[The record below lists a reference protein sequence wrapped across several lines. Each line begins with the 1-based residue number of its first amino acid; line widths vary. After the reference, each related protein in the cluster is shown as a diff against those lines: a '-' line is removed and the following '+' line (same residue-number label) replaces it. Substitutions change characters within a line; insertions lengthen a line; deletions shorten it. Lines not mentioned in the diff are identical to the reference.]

1 MNYKKLNQEMIS
13 FVILMMVSIIIVIIS
28 AVYIKVGYDKDNI
41 IYMIGGAFFLCF
53 ALYGL
58 VVFVKRIQKVE
69 LARKS
74 GDMILYE
81 KLRSVE
87 EISKRL
93 KKDKNKVAGSI
104 IFLIDNSY
112 IEDVRIERDTVI
124 LVAEEKQKKA
134 EEMAVEVAKIVNK
147 TNSKKFLNSAKCKNC
162 GATVVFNGEKAI
174 CPYCGNLLKAKEL

>member
-13 FVILMMVSIIIVIIS
+13 FTMLMMVSIIIVIVS

-58 VVFVKRIQKVE
+58 FVFIKRIQKVE

-81 KLRSVE
+81 KIRSVE
-87 EISKRL
+87 EISKKL
-93 KKDKNKVAGSI
+93 KKDKRRVAGSI
-104 IFLIDNSY
+104 LFLIDNSY
-112 IEDVRIERDTVI
+112 IEGVRIERDTIV
-124 LVAEEKQKKA
+124 LLAEEEQKRN
-134 EEMAVEVAKIVNK
+134 EERAIEVAKIVNK